1 MFHKGLAVQDYSS
14 EERFK
19 SEDGY
24 SLEEKKKKGEE
35 GKGRKGGGLKVRGG
49 ERRKLKSLEKH

>member
-19 SEDGY
+19 PEDGH

-35 GKGRKGGGLKVRGG
+35 GKGRKGGG
-49 ERRKLKSLEKH
+49 